1 MAADDP
7 PSSRLT
13 QLASYALRPFGEV
26 KPREVVTTLSL
37 TATVFVILMAY
48 YLLKVVREPLI
59 LMGGGAAVKSY
70 AAVGQAGLL
79 IVVSRVYAWL
89 VQRLGRMPLTAGV
102 FLTFTAC
109 VLGFLAMSR
118 TSIPIGVPFYL
129 FVGIFS
135 LTIIAQFWSFANDIH
150 THEQGKRLFAVVGIG
165 SSVGAVAGSALAKEL
180 FKGLGVQ
187 GLLGMAA
194 GFLVLSLGGL
204 FLVDRLRSKEDE
216 VPPSSRAPG
225 PDKGPQDGGQPADT
239 EARGGLRKVFALVGS
254 HFDRYLWLIA
264 AMLLLLNAANS
275 NGEYILDRTLVEQ
288 TKDLGSKEATEQA
301 IGAFKASYF
310 SWFNGIGVLLQ
321 LFVTSRLIKVF
332 GLRVAL
338 FIFPVIALGGNIA
351 MLLAPLLP
359 IIKIA
364 KVAENS
370 VDYSIQATVN
380 QALYLVTTREQKYA
394 AKNFIDT
401 FVVRVGDVV
410 SAGIVLV
417 GTKVLDLSTKSYIV
431 INIAVI
437 GLLLFVVL
445 LLGRENAQRAEKYE
459 KEHPSPKDGPASRE
473 PASAAT

>member
-1 MAADDP
+1 MAAADP
-7 PSSRLT
+7 PSRLS
-13 QLASYALRPFGEV
+13 QLTSLALRPFGEV
-26 KPREVVTTLSL
+26 RPREVVTTLSL

-109 VLGFLAMSR
+109 VLGFLALSR
-118 TSIPIGVPFYL
+118 TDIPIGVPFYL

-165 SSVGAVAGSALAKEL
+165 SSVGAVAGSALAKQL
-180 FKGLGVQ
+180 FKALGVQ
-187 GLLGMAA
+187 GLLGLAA

-204 FLVDRLRSKEDE
+204 FLVDRMRSKEDE
-216 VPPSSRAPG
+216 VPPSTRAPG
-225 PDKGPQDGGQPADT
+225 SDKAPADAGEGKT
-239 EARGGLRKVFALVGS
+239 GWRKLVALVGS
-254 HFDRYLWLIA
+254 NFDRYLWLIA

-288 TKDLGSKEATEQA
+288 TKDLGSKEAIEEA
-301 IGAFKASYF
+301 IATFKGSYF
-310 SWFNGIGVLLQ
+310 SWFNGIGLVLQ

-338 FIFPVIALGGNIA
+338 FIFPIIALGGNIA
-351 MLLAPLLP
+351 MLIVPLLP
-359 IIKIA
+359 IIKIS

-370 VDYSIQATVN
+370 VDYSIQATAN
-380 QALYLVTTREQKYA
+380 QALYLVTSREQKYA

-417 GTKVLDLSTKSYIV
+417 GTKVLDLSTKSFIA
-431 INIAVI
+431 INIVVI

-445 LLGRENAQRAEKYE
+445 FLGRENTQRAAKYE
-459 KEHPSPKDGPASRE
+459 KDHPDTDPSSSKPADPGHE
-473 PASAAT
+473 PARAGT